1 MCRFTCAQQVPPLFH
16 VKHIRARTYR
26 FRVLLPRDRRRG
38 MIAAQKSFDVIV
50 IGGGHAGCEAASA
63 SARMGASTALVTHR
77 FSTVGAMSCN
87 PAIGGLGK
95 GHLVRE
101 VDAMDGLM
109 GLVAD
114 ASGIQFRMLNR
125 RKGPAVRGPRAQAD
139 RKLYAAAM
147 QAAIRETANLS
158 VIEGEADDLVVSD
171 GRVTGARLVGAREL
185 SAGAVVITTGTFLRG
200 LIHLGEKNWPAG
212 RAGEAPAFGLS
223 ASFERAD
230 FRLGR
235 LKTGTPPRLDGTT
248 IDWSAV
254 EMQPGDDPPE
264 PFSVMTDR
272 ITTPQIQCGITRTTP
287 ATHEVIRA
295 NVHRSP
301 MYSGQIKSSGPRY
314 CPSIEDKIVRFGDRD
329 GHQIFLEPEGLDDST
344 VYPNGISTSL
354 PEEVQQAI
362 LASIPGLERVRMVRP
377 VYAIEYDHV
386 DPRELDPTLQTRQP
400 PGLFLAGQ
408 INGTTGYEEA
418 AGQGIVA
425 GLNAALAASG
435 AALTVFDRADG
446 YLGVMIDDLVTRG
459 ITEPYRMF
467 TSRAEYRLTLR
478 ADNADQRLTQKGIG
492 LGCVG
497 SARTVHHCAKMDALN
512 AARTLSKSLTITPN
526 EAIKH
531 GLSLN
536 RDGQRRSAFEL
547 MAYPDIGWSQVRPI
561 WPELAA
567 IDPVIATHLEIDAK
581 YDVYLERQSA
591 DVEAFRRDEGMVLS
605 DVDYQQVPGL
615 SNEVRAKLEKAR
627 PFTVGQ
633 AGRIDGMTPAALG
646 ILAAYLRR
654 EARKT
659 SKAIA

>member
-1 MCRFTCAQQVPPLFH
+1 MNSQA
-16 VKHIRARTYR
+16 
-26 FRVLLPRDRRRG
+26 D
-38 MIAAQKSFDVIV
+38 SFDVIV

-63 SARMGASTALVTHR
+63 AARMGAKTALVTHR
-77 FSTVGAMSCN
+77 FATVGAMSCN

-101 VDAMDGLM
+101 VDALDGLM
-109 GLVAD
+109 GRVAD
-114 ASGIQFRMLNR
+114 AGGIQFRMLNR

-147 QAAIRETANLS
+147 QSAIRETANLS
-158 VIEGEADDLVVSD
+158 VIEGEADELIVSN
-171 GRVTGARLVGAREL
+171 GRVTGIRLGEGREL

-212 RAGEAPAFGLS
+212 RVGEAPAIGLA
-223 ASFERAD
+223 ASFERVGLT
-230 FRLGR
+230 LGR

-287 ATHEVIRA
+287 QTHEVIRA

-354 PEEVQQAI
+354 PEEVQFAI
-362 LASIPGLERVRMVRP
+362 LATIPGLERVKMVRP
-377 VYAIEYDHV
+377 GYAIEYDHV
-386 DPRELDPTLQTRQP
+386 DPRELDPTLQTKRL

-418 AGQGIVA
+418 AAQGIVA
-425 GLNAALAASG
+425 GLNAALAAGG
-435 AALTVFDRADG
+435 ADPIVFDRADG

-478 ADNADQRLTQKGIG
+478 ADNADQRLTDKGIA

-497 SARTVHHCAKMDALN
+497 QARLKRHRDKMAALAAAKTL
-512 AARTLSKSLTITPN
+512 ARSLAITPN
-526 EAIKH
+526 EAAKH
-531 GLSLN
+531 GLALN
-536 RDGQRRSAFEL
+536 RDGHRRSAFEL
-547 MAYPDIGWSQVRPI
+547 LAYPEIEWEALRGI
-561 WPELAA
+561 WPELST
-567 IDPVIATHLEIDAK
+567 IDPSIAVHLEIDAK
-581 YDVYLERQSA
+581 YDVYLKRQTA
-591 DVEAFRRDEGMVLS
+591 DVDAFRRDEGLVLA
-605 DVDYQQVPGL
+605 DIDYADVPGL
-615 SNEVRAKLEKAR
+615 SNEARSKLEAAR
-627 PFTVGQ
+627 PRTVGQ
-633 AGRIDGMTPAALG
+633 AGRLDGLTPAALG

-654 EARKT
+654 EARRKT
-659 SKAIA
+659 AKATA

>member
-1 MCRFTCAQQVPPLFH
+1 MISAQE
-16 VKHIRARTYR
+16 
-26 FRVLLPRDRRRG
+26 
-38 MIAAQKSFDVIV
+38 SFDVIV

-63 SARMGASTALVTHR
+63 AARLGARTALLTHR

-101 VDAMDGLM
+101 IDALDGLM
-109 GLVAD
+109 GRVAD
-114 ASGIQFRMLNR
+114 AGGIQFRVLNR

-147 QAAIRETANLS
+147 QTAILATANLS
-158 VIEGEADDLVVSD
+158 VVEGEADALIVTD
-171 GRVTGARLVGAREL
+171 GRVTGVRLADGREL
-185 SAGAVVITTGTFLRG
+185 KAGSVVVTTGTFLRG

-212 RAGEAPAFGLS
+212 RVGEAPATGLS
-223 ASFERAD
+223 TSFERAG
-230 FRLGR
+230 FTLGR
-235 LKTGTPPRLDGTT
+235 LKTGTPPRLDGST

-264 PFSVMTDR
+264 PFSVLTDR
-272 ITTPQIQCGITRTTP
+272 ITTPQIRCGITRTTS

-314 CPSIEDKIVRFGDRD
+314 CPSIEDKIVKFGDRD
-329 GHQIFLEPEGLDDST
+329 GHQVFLEPEGLDDTT

-354 PEEVQQAI
+354 PEEVQLAI
-362 LASIPGLERVRMVRP
+362 LASIPGLERVKMVRP
-377 VYAIEYDHV
+377 GYAIEYDHV
-386 DPRELDPTLQTRQP
+386 DPRELNPTLETKRL
-400 PGLFLAGQ
+400 GSLFLAGQ

-425 GLNAALAASG
+425 GLNAALSASG
-435 AALTVFDRADG
+435 AVPIVFDRADG

-459 ITEPYRMF
+459 ISEPYRMF

-478 ADNADQRLTQKGIG
+478 ADNADQRLTDRGIA

-497 SARTVHHCAKMDALN
+497 SERAQRHRSKMMALE
-512 AARTLSKSLTITPN
+512 AAMSQAKSLTLTPN
-526 EAIKH
+526 EAARY
-531 GLSLN
+531 GLALN
-536 RDGQRRSAFEL
+536 KDGHRRSAFEL
-547 MAYPDIGWSQVRPI
+547 LAYPEIGWTEVVNI
-561 WPELAA
+561 WPELSA
-567 IDPVIATHLEIDAK
+567 IEPGIAVHLEIDAK
-581 YDVYLERQSA
+581 YDVYLKRQSA
-591 DVEAFRRDEGMVLS
+591 DVDAFRRDEGLVLGEI
-605 DVDYQQVPGL
+605 DYGLVAGL
-615 SNEVRAKLEKAR
+615 SNEVRAKLRAAR
-627 PFTVGQ
+627 PWTVGQ

-654 EARKT
+654 EARAKA
-659 SKAIA
+659 SKATA

>member
-1 MCRFTCAQQVPPLFH
+1 M
-16 VKHIRARTYR
+16 RTER
-26 FRVLLPRDRRRG
+26 E
-38 MIAAQKSFDVIV
+38 SFDVIV

-63 SARMGASTALVTHR
+63 SARMGAATALVTHR

-101 VDAMDGLM
+101 VDALDGLM
-109 GLVAD
+109 GRVGD
-114 ASGIQFRMLNR
+114 AGGIQFRVLNR

-147 QAAIRETANLS
+147 QAAIRETEGLS
-158 VIEGEADDLVVSD
+158 VVEGEADELIVVEGRVIGLRLAD
-171 GRVTGARLVGAREL
+171 GREL
-185 SAGAVVITTGTFLRG
+185 RAGAVVVTTGTFLRG

-212 RAGEAPAFGLS
+212 RVGEAPATGLS
-223 ASFERAD
+223 TSFERAG
-230 FRLGR
+230 FTLGR
-235 LKTGTPPRLDGTT
+235 LKTGTPPRLDGST

-254 EMQPGDDPPE
+254 EMQPGDEPPE
-264 PFSVMTDR
+264 PFSVMTER
-272 ITTPQIQCGITRTTP
+272 ITTPQIQCGITRTNSS
-287 ATHEVIRA
+287 THDVIRA

-354 PEEVQQAI
+354 PEEVQLAI
-362 LASIPGLERVRMVRP
+362 LATIPGLERVKMVRP
-377 VYAIEYDHV
+377 GYAIEYDHIN
-386 DPRELDPTLQTRQP
+386 PRELDPTLQTKRLR
-400 PGLFLAGQ
+400 GLFLAGQ

-425 GLNAALAASG
+425 GLNAALAACG

-459 ITEPYRMF
+459 ISEPYRMF

-478 ADNADQRLTQKGIG
+478 ADNADQRLTDKGIA

-497 SARTVHHCAKMDALN
+497 QARAVRHAAKMTALN
-512 AARTLSKSLTITPN
+512 AAKTLAKSLTITPN
-526 EAIKH
+526 EAGKH
-531 GLSLN
+531 GLALN
-536 RDGQRRSAFEL
+536 RDGHRRSAFEL
-547 MAYPDIGWSQVRPI
+547 LAYPEIEWTALRGI
-561 WPELAA
+561 WPELGG
-567 IDPVIATHLEIDAK
+567 IDPSIAVHLEIDAK
-581 YDVYLERQSA
+581 YDVYLKRQTA
-591 DVEAFRRDEGMVLS
+591 DVDAFRRDEGLVLT
-605 DVDYQQVPGL
+605 DIEYADVPGL
-615 SNEVRAKLEKAR
+615 SNEARSKLEVAR
-627 PFTVGQ
+627 PRTVGQ
-633 AGRIDGMTPAALG
+633 AGRLDGLTPAALG

-654 EARKT
+654 EARRKT
-659 SKAIA
+659 SKAMA

>member
-1 MCRFTCAQQVPPLFH
+1 MQN
-16 VKHIRARTYR
+16 
-26 FRVLLPRDRRRG
+26 
-38 MIAAQKSFDVIV
+38 SFDVIV
-50 IGGGHAGCEAASA
+50 IGGGHAGCEAATA
-63 SARMGASTALVTHR
+63 AARMGARTALVTHR
-77 FSTVGAMSCN
+77 FATIGAMSCN

-101 VDAMDGLM
+101 IDALDGLM
-109 GLVAD
+109 GRVAD
-114 ASGIQFRMLNR
+114 AAGIQFRMLNR

-147 QAAIRETANLS
+147 QAAVLQTANLG
-158 VIEGEADDLVVSD
+158 VIEGEADELLVSH
-171 GRVTGARLVGAREL
+171 GRVTGIRLADGREL

-212 RAGEAPAFGLS
+212 RVDEAPAMGLS
-223 ASFERAD
+223 KSFENAG
-230 FRLGR
+230 FTLGR
-235 LKTGTPPRLDGTT
+235 LKTGTPPRLDGAS

-264 PFSVMTDR
+264 PFSVLTDR

-329 GHQIFLEPEGLDDST
+329 GHQIFLEPEGLDDPT

-354 PEEVQQAI
+354 PEEVQ
-362 LASIPGLERVRMVRP
+362 LATLATIPGLERVRMLRP
-377 VYAIEYDHV
+377 GYAIEYDHV
-386 DPRELDPTLQTRQP
+386 DPRELDPTLQTKRLSK
-400 PGLFLAGQ
+400 LFLAGQ

-418 AGQGIVA
+418 AAQGLVA

-435 AALTVFDRADG
+435 AGGIVFDRADG

-478 ADNADQRLTQKGIG
+478 ADNADQRLTDKGIA

-497 SARTVHHCAKMDALN
+497 PARALRHGVKMAALN
-512 AARTLSKSLTITPN
+512 AAKALVQSLSITPN
-526 EAIKH
+526 EATRH

-536 RDGQRRSAFEL
+536 HDGVRRSAFEL
-547 MAYPDIGWSQVRPI
+547 LAYPEIGWAEVRAI
-561 WPELAA
+561 WPGLAA
-567 IDPVIATHLEIDAK
+567 VDASIAVHLEIDAK
-581 YDVYLERQSA
+581 YDVYLKRQTA
-591 DVEAFRRDEGMVLS
+591 DVDAFRRDEGLILT
-605 DVDYQQVPGL
+605 DVDYADVPGL
-615 SNEVRAKLEKAR
+615 SNEARSKLEAAR
-627 PFTVGQ
+627 PRTVGQ
-633 AGRIDGMTPAALG
+633 AGRLDGLTPAALG

-654 EARKT
+654 EARR
-659 SKAIA
+659 KASEGAA

>member
-1 MCRFTCAQQVPPLFH
+1 MNS
-16 VKHIRARTYR
+16 RAN
-26 FRVLLPRDRRRG
+26 
-38 MIAAQKSFDVIV
+38 SFDVIV

-63 SARMGASTALVTHR
+63 AARMGATTALVTHR
-77 FSTVGAMSCN
+77 FATIGAMSCN

-101 VDAMDGLM
+101 VDALDGLM
-109 GLVAD
+109 GRVAD
-114 ASGIQFRMLNR
+114 AGGIQFRMLNR

-147 QAAIRETANLS
+147 QAAISETANLS
-158 VIEGEADDLVVSD
+158 VVEGEADDLIVVD
-171 GRVTGARLVGAREL
+171 GRVTGIRLGDGREL

-200 LIHLGEKNWPAG
+200 LIHLGETNWPAG
-212 RAGEAPAFGLS
+212 RVGEAPAMGLS
-223 ASFERAD
+223 GSFERAG
-230 FRLGR
+230 FVLGR
-235 LKTGTPPRLDGTT
+235 LKTGTPPRLDGST
-248 IDWSAV
+248 IDWSEV
-254 EMQPGDDPPE
+254 EMQPGDEPPE

-329 GHQIFLEPEGLDDST
+329 GHQIFLEPEGLDDTT

-354 PEEVQQAI
+354 PEEVQLAI
-362 LASIPGLERVRMVRP
+362 LASIPGLERVKMVRP
-377 VYAIEYDHV
+377 GYAIEYDHV
-386 DPRELDPTLQTRQP
+386 DPRELDPTLQTRRLR
-400 PGLFLAGQ
+400 GLFLAGQ

-425 GLNAALAASG
+425 GLNAALVAG
-435 AALTVFDRADG
+435 GTVPIVFDRADG

-478 ADNADQRLTQKGIG
+478 ADNADQRLTDKGIA

-497 SARTVHHCAKMDALN
+497 TARTERHRTKMAALEAAKRLA
-512 AARTLSKSLTITPN
+512 KSLAITPN
-526 EAIKH
+526 EAAKH

-547 MAYPDIGWSQVRPI
+547 LAYPEIEWPTVQAI
-561 WPELAA
+561 WPEMSA
-567 IDPVIATHLEIDAK
+567 IDPAIAVHLEIDAK
-581 YDVYLERQSA
+581 YDVYLKRQTA
-591 DVEAFRRDEGMVLS
+591 DVGAFRRDEGLVLT
-605 DVDYQQVPGL
+605 DVDYADVPGL
-615 SNEVRAKLEKAR
+615 SNEARAKLQKAQPR
-627 PFTVGQ
+627 TVGQ
-633 AGRIDGMTPAALG
+633 AGRIEGMTPAALG

-654 EARKT
+654 EARRKT
-659 SKAIA
+659 AKVSA

>member
-1 MCRFTCAQQVPPLFH
+1 
-16 VKHIRARTYR
+16 
-26 FRVLLPRDRRRG
+26 
-38 MIAAQKSFDVIV
+38 MISHANSFDVIV

-63 SARMGASTALVTHR
+63 AARMGAKTALVTHR
-77 FSTVGAMSCN
+77 FATIGAMSCN

-101 VDAMDGLM
+101 VDALDGLM
-109 GLVAD
+109 GRVAD
-114 ASGIQFRMLNR
+114 AGGIQFRMLNR

-147 QAAIRETANLS
+147 QAAILETANLS
-158 VIEGEADDLVVSD
+158 VIEGEADELIVSN
-171 GRVTGARLVGAREL
+171 GRVTGIRLGEGREL

-212 RAGEAPAFGLS
+212 RVGEAPAMGLS
-223 ASFERAD
+223 ASFERAG
-230 FRLGR
+230 FTLGR

-354 PEEVQQAI
+354 PEEVQLAI
-362 LASIPGLERVRMVRP
+362 LATIPGLEQVKMVRP
-377 VYAIEYDHV
+377 GYAIEYDHV
-386 DPRELDPTLQTRQP
+386 DPRELEPTLQTRRL

-418 AGQGIVA
+418 AAQGIVA
-425 GLNAALAASG
+425 GLNAALAAGG
-435 AALTVFDRADG
+435 ADPIVFDRADG

-478 ADNADQRLTQKGIG
+478 ADNADQRLTDKGIA

-497 SARTVHHCAKMDALN
+497 QARSERHRDEDGCA
-512 AARTLSKSLTITPN
+512 
-526 EAIKH
+526 
-531 GLSLN
+531 GC
-536 RDGQRRSAFEL
+536 GQGIGQVADDHSQRSSQAWPGAQPGWPSAF
-547 MAYPDIGWSQVRPI
+547 GV
-561 WPELAA
+561 
-567 IDPVIATHLEIDAK
+567 
-581 YDVYLERQSA
+581 
-591 DVEAFRRDEGMVLS
+591 
-605 DVDYQQVPGL
+605 
-615 SNEVRAKLEKAR
+615 
-627 PFTVGQ
+627 
-633 AGRIDGMTPAALG
+633 
-646 ILAAYLRR
+646 
-654 EARKT
+654 
-659 SKAIA
+659 

>member
-1 MCRFTCAQQVPPLFH
+1 MTH
-16 VKHIRARTYR
+16 
-26 FRVLLPRDRRRG
+26 RD
-38 MIAAQKSFDVIV
+38 SFDVIV

-63 SARMGASTALVTHR
+63 AARMGAKTALVTHS
-77 FSTVGAMSCN
+77 FATVGAMSCN

-101 VDAMDGLM
+101 VDALDGLM
-109 GLVAD
+109 GRVAD
-114 ASGIQFRMLNR
+114 AGGIQFRMLNR

-147 QAAIRETANLS
+147 QAAITETANLS
-158 VIEGEADDLVVSD
+158 VVEGEADELIVSN
-171 GRVTGARLVGAREL
+171 GRVTGIRLGDRREF
-185 SAGAVVITTGTFLRG
+185 ACCAVVITTGTFLRG
-200 LIHLGEKNWPAG
+200 LIHLGERNWPAG
-212 RAGEAPAFGLS
+212 RVGEAPATGLS
-223 ASFERAD
+223 ASFERAG
-230 FRLGR
+230 FTLGR

-254 EMQPGDDPPE
+254 EMQPGDEPPE

-329 GHQIFLEPEGLDDST
+329 GHQIFLEPEGLEDST

-354 PEEVQQAI
+354 PEEVQLAI
-362 LASIPGLERVRMVRP
+362 LKTIPGLERVKMVRP
-377 VYAIEYDHV
+377 GYAIEYDHV
-386 DPRELDPTLQTRQP
+386 DPRELDPTLQAKRL

-418 AGQGIVA
+418 AAQGIVA
-425 GLNAALAASG
+425 GLNAALSASG
-435 AALTVFDRADG
+435 GAPIVFDRADG

-478 ADNADQRLTQKGIG
+478 ADNADQRLTDKGIA

-497 SARTVHHCAKMDALN
+497 QARAQRHGAKMAALDAAKLL
-512 AARTLSKSLTITPN
+512 AKSLTLTPN
-526 EAIKH
+526 EAGKH
-531 GLSLN
+531 GLALN
-536 RDGQRRSAFEL
+536 RDGHRRSAFEL
-547 MAYPDIGWSQVRPI
+547 LAYPEIEWTALRGI
-561 WPELAA
+561 WPELSS
-567 IDPVIATHLEIDAK
+567 IDPGIAVHLEIDAK
-581 YDVYLERQSA
+581 YDVYLKRQTA
-591 DVEAFRRDEGMVLS
+591 DVDAFRRDEGLVLT
-605 DVDYQQVPGL
+605 DIDYADVPGL
-615 SNEVRAKLEKAR
+615 SNEARSKLEAAR
-627 PFTVGQ
+627 PRTVGQ
-633 AGRIDGMTPAALG
+633 AGRLDGLTPAALG

-654 EARKT
+654 EARRKT
-659 SKAIA
+659 SKATA

>member
-1 MCRFTCAQQVPPLFH
+1 MSASLT
-16 VKHIRARTYR
+16 
-26 FRVLLPRDRRRG
+26 
-38 MIAAQKSFDVIV
+38 SFDVIV

-63 SARMGASTALVTHR
+63 TARMGARTALVTHR
-77 FSTVGAMSCN
+77 FATIGAMSCN

-101 VDAMDGLM
+101 VDALDGLM
-109 GLVAD
+109 GGVAD
-114 ASGIQFRMLNR
+114 AGGIQFRMLNR

-139 RKLYAAAM
+139 RKLYAQAM
-147 QAAIRETANLS
+147 QAAITETANLS
-158 VIEGEADDLVVSD
+158 VIEGEADELLISNGRATGVRLAD
-171 GRVTGARLVGAREL
+171 GREL
-185 SAGAVVITTGTFLRG
+185 PAGAVVITTGTFLRG

-212 RAGEAPAFGLS
+212 RVGEAPSLGLS
-223 ASFERAD
+223 ASFERVG
-230 FRLGR
+230 FKLGR

-264 PFSVMTDR
+264 PFSVLTER

-329 GHQIFLEPEGLDDST
+329 GHQIFLEPEGLDDTT

-354 PEEVQQAI
+354 PEEVQLAI
-362 LASIPGLERVRMVRP
+362 LATIPGLERVRMVRP
-377 VYAIEYDHV
+377 GYAIEYDHI
-386 DPRELDPTLQTRQP
+386 DPRELDPTLQARRL

-418 AGQGIVA
+418 AAQGIVA
-425 GLNAALAASG
+425 GLNAALSASG
-435 AALTVFDRADG
+435 ADPIVFDRADG

-478 ADNADQRLTQKGIG
+478 ADNADQRLTDKGIA

-497 SARTVHHCAKMDALN
+497 SARSLRHAAKMAALDA
-512 AARTLSKSLTITPN
+512 AKSLAKALAITPN
-526 EAIKH
+526 EAAKH
-531 GLSLN
+531 GLALN
-536 RDGQRRSAFEL
+536 RDGHRRSAFEL
-547 MAYPDIGWSQVRPI
+547 LAYPEIGWTELRGI
-561 WPELAA
+561 WPELSA
-567 IDPVIATHLEIDAK
+567 IDPAIAVHLEIDAK
-581 YDVYLERQSA
+581 YDVYLKRQTA
-591 DVEAFRRDEGMVLS
+591 DVDAFRRDEGLVLT
-605 DVDYQQVPGL
+605 DIDYADVPGL
-615 SNEVRAKLEKAR
+615 SNEARAKLEKAR
-627 PFTVGQ
+627 PRTVGQ
-633 AGRIDGMTPAALG
+633 AGRLDGLTPAALG

-654 EARKT
+654 EARRKGL
-659 SKAIA
+659 KATA